1 MVIGR
6 PGYDNYLVARAVA
19 ERGRV
24 SSVDVTNALVALHQT
39 DDDGVK
45 AGHRA
50 RDDHDW
56 NLERIGDEWR
66 DGRTE
71 MDTIGGLVHTVPA
84 QATVM
89 ILSLPSPS
97 VTLTITAGRG

>member
-1 MVIGR
+1 MKDVVIGR

-50 RDDHDW
+50 RADRAWLQRWIRPSDVCVEVE
-56 NLERIGDEWR
+56 ERVVAGVLGELCGSVVVVVREGDYVE
-66 DGRTE
+66 
-71 MDTIGGLVHTVPA
+71 
-84 QATVM
+84 
-89 ILSLPSPS
+89 
-97 VTLTITAGRG
+97 

>member
-1 MVIGR
+1 MKDVVIGR

-56 NLERIGDEWR
+56 NLERIGDDWR
-66 DGRTE
+66 DGQTWNCVFRL
-71 MDTIGGLVHTVPA
+71 GGRA
-84 QATVM
+84 M
-89 ILSLPSPS
+89 
-97 VTLTITAGRG
+97 RR